1 MAGGDCPQGNGM
13 DNRILKES
21 VFILSQIQKAT
32 VSNRLSTSPCV
43 LVASQYTCRWS
54 GNMERIM
61 CVCVFESEVIVH
73 THALIS

>member
-1 MAGGDCPQGNGM
+1 MN
-13 DNRILKES
+13 NRILKES

-43 LVASQYTCRWS
+43 LVASQYGWS

-61 CVCVFESEVIVH
+61 KAQAYQQAKDIDSE
-73 THALIS
+73 

>member
-13 DNRILKES
+13 NNRILKES

-32 VSNRLSTSPCV
+32 VSNRLSSSPCV
-43 LVASQYTCRWS
+43 LVASQYGWS

-61 CVCVFESEVIVH
+61 KAQAYQQAKDIDSE
-73 THALIS
+73 